1 MPRGRKAAADTAAE
15 GKGKHPHKPVEKTE
29 KTFVQYAGA
38 EWDVDEL
45 KEKVR
50 AAYVAEGHY
59 AASIH
64 DLRLYVKPEASF
76 SKRLLKNPLLSY
88 HVADIIISE
97 WR

>member
-1 MPRGRKAAADTAAE
+1 MPRGRKTAADTAAE
-15 GKGKHPHKPVEKTE
+15 GKGKHLRKPVE

-64 DLRLYVKPEASF
+64 DLRLYVKPEDGKAYFTINQKF
-76 SKRLLKNPLLSY
+76 SGSVEL
-88 HVADIIISE
+88 
-97 WR
+97 

>member
-1 MPRGRKAAADTAAE
+1 MPRGRKAATDTAAE
-15 GKGKHPHKPVEKTE
+15 GKGKHPRKPVEKTE
-29 KTFVQYAGA
+29 KTFVQYAGS

-64 DLRLYVKPEASF
+64 DLRLYVKPEDGKAYFTINQKF
-76 SKRLLKNPLLSY
+76 SGSVEL
-88 HVADIIISE
+88 
-97 WR
+97 